1 MKRLLASACAGLS
14 LANCTGLD
22 PSKLVPGAVSS
33 FQTSI
38 GATTAMEAKLIAAWQ
53 AENKS
58 LLYLS
63 AQDYNCG
70 DPKSALYR
78 RYVAEKNP
86 STLVTD
92 EHVNKY
98 WTSSLKYVGAY
109 LKLMTAISAKAQ
121 NDQKAIKQIVA
132 VGTTAA
138 GYIPDIPTKSATE
151 ALSALGTLASDVRG
165 LIAVEQISDAAR
177 KAQKPLA
184 TAVKYLK
191 RYYPKF
197 VAKEQAAF
205 NAWDECA
212 NEKLI
217 FIRDQPLRK
226 IRTYQSNYFVAAN
239 GFDLDNAYQA
249 YLTQRQSFTVD
260 ATVQGIDKQLDQIVD
275 ENDKLANP
283 ALTWESF
290 QTAVQ
295 TLDTLYND
303 LDKAASAVEA
313 FGTPSKPIAA
323 SKSVSAAPDIP
334 APIRVASAD

>member
-1 MKRLLASACAGLS
+1 MKKLLAALCAGLS
-14 LANCTGLD
+14 VAGCTGLD
-22 PSKLVPGAVSS
+22 PSKLIPGAVSS
-33 FQTSI
+33 FQTAV
-38 GATTAMEAKLIAAWQ
+38 GAATAMEAKLIAAWQ

-63 AQDYNCG
+63 AQDYSCG
-70 DPKSALYR
+70 DPKSAIYK
-78 RYVAEKNP
+78 RYVSAKDP
-86 STLVTD
+86 STLVTE

-109 LKLMTAISAKAQ
+109 LKLITAISTRAQ
-121 NDQKAIKQIVA
+121 NDQKVIKQIVA
-132 VGTTAA
+132 IGSTAA
-138 GYIPDIPTKSATE
+138 GYIPDIPTKTATE
-151 ALSALGTLASDVRG
+151 ALSALGTLATDVRG
-165 LIAVEQISDAAR
+165 LIAVEEISDAAR

-197 VAKEQAAF
+197 LEKEQAAF
-205 NAWDECA
+205 NAWDECP

-226 IRTYQSNYFVAAN
+226 IPTYQASYFVAAN
-239 GFDLDNAYQA
+239 GFDLDNAYQW
-249 YLTQRQSFTVD
+249 YLTQRHTFTLE
-260 ATVQGIDKQLDQIVD
+260 ATVQSIDKLLDQIID

-303 LDKAASAVEA
+303 LDKAGSAVQA
-313 FGTPSKPIAA
+313 FGTTSKP
-323 SKSVSAAPDIP
+323 VAAPK
-334 APIRVASAD
+334 SGS